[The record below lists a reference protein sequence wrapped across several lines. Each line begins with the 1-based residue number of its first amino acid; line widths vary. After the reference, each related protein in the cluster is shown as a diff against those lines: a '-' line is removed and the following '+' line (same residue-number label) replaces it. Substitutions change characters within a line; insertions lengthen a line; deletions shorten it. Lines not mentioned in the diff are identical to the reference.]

1 MCTPIAV
8 RLVADLTVLVP
19 PCNKDRSR
27 LLERIGQV
35 LVAVAVL
42 CVGLIAFP
50 PIAEAQSVTSSLIT
64 GSTPY
69 AVAVN
74 PVTNKV
80 YVANENSGTVTVI
93 DGATNTTTAVAVEGT
108 PHALA
113 VNPVTNKVYVVN
125 TGSGTV
131 TVIDEDTNTTTT
143 V

>member
-1 MCTPIAV
+1 MCTPIAS
-8 RLVADLTVLVP
+8 RPVAVFTVLVP
-19 PCNKDRSR
+19 PCNKGRSR

-50 PIAEAQSVTSSLIT
+50 PIAEAQSVTSSLVM

-80 YVANENSGTVTVI
+80 YVANQNSGTVTVI

-108 PHALA
+108 PHAVA
-113 VNPVTNKVYVVN
+113 VNPATNKVYVAN
-125 TGSGTV
+125 LGSNTV
-131 TVIDEDTNTTTT
+131 TVIDGATN
-143 V
+143 